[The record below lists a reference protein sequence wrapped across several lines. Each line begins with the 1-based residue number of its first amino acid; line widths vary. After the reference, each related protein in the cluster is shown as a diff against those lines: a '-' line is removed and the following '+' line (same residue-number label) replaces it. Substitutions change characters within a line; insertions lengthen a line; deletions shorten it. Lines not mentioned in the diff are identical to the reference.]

1 MHSPSETGV
10 GVQNY
15 LSDDIISRS
24 RTVCPF
30 RHQPIHRYLPVHDVA
45 LRLAERVRQLR
56 QKCDLTQASLASRA
70 GVTVETVARLE
81 RVVRGRDS
89 ANFNPSLDTLL
100 RLSAALGVD
109 VCDLLAAKAIP
120 KQKDDRMTVLL
131 RRASPT
137 TVQQILRV
145 AEVLLSDDNTT
156 EGEGKRASRR
166 GRR

>member
-1 MHSPSETGV
+1 
-10 GVQNY
+10 
-15 LSDDIISRS
+15 
-24 RTVCPF
+24 
-30 RHQPIHRYLPVHDVA
+30 VHDVA

-109 VCDLLAAKAIP
+109 VCDLLASKAP
-120 KQKDDRMTVLL
+120 PRQRDDRISVLL
-131 RRASPT
+131 KRASPAT
-137 TVQQILRV
+137 AQRIYRV
-145 AEVLLSDDNTT
+145 AEVLLSDDSGG
-156 EGEGKRASRR
+156 GESEVRRPGKRARR
-166 GRR
+166 

>member
-1 MHSPSETGV
+1 M
-10 GVQNY
+10 
-15 LSDDIISRS
+15 
-24 RTVCPF
+24 
-30 RHQPIHRYLPVHDVA
+30 HDVA

-109 VCDLLAAKAIP
+109 VCDLLASKPPP
-120 KQKDDRMTVLL
+120 KQRDDRISVLL
-131 RRASPT
+131 RRASPAT
-137 TVQQILRV
+137 AQRIYRV
-145 AEVLLSDDNTT
+145 AEVLLSDESNGSESDSRRS
-156 EGEGKRASRR
+156 GKRARR
-166 GRR
+166 

>member
-1 MHSPSETGV
+1 MTSWRGGVGLSPLITQPKTGV
-10 GVQNY
+10 
-15 LSDDIISRS
+15 
-24 RTVCPF
+24 
-30 RHQPIHRYLPVHDVA
+30 HPVHDVA

-109 VCDLLAAKAIP
+109 ICDLLASKAPP
-120 KQKDDRMTVLL
+120 KQRDDRLGLLL
-131 RRASPT
+131 RRASPAT
-137 TVQQILRV
+137 AQRIYRV
-145 AEVLLSDDNTT
+145 AEVLLADDSGS
-156 EGEGKRASRR
+156 ESEPRRPGKRARR
-166 GRR
+166 